1 MMTEKPK
8 TILKPQSDQDQMLTQ
23 ILRVREDVQILHSL
37 MDLLR
42 QDEDPI
48 ANYGQRILTILSSL
62 NDRLQT
68 LEAQIEKDAET
79 REAQAARI
87 DKLLNLL
94 EAPAP

>member
-1 MMTEKPK
+1 MREKPK
-8 TILKPQSDQDQMLTQ
+8 TILKPQSDQDQLLTQ
-23 ILRVREDVQILHSL
+23 ILKVREEVQILHPLMSL
-37 MDLLR
+37 LKE
-42 QDEDPI
+42 DEEAI

>member
-1 MMTEKPK
+1 MAETLK
-8 TILKPQSDQDQMLTQ
+8 TVLKPQGDQDQMLTQ
-23 ILRVREDVQILHSL
+23 ILRVREDVQVLHPL

-42 QDEDPI
+42 QDEEAI

-79 REAQAARI
+79 RESQTARI
-87 DKLLNLL
+87 DKLLSLL
-94 EAPAP
+94 EAPVP

>member
-1 MMTEKPK
+1 MREKPK
-8 TILKPQSDQDQMLTQ
+8 TILKPQSDQDQLLTQ
-23 ILRVREDVQILHSL
+23 ILKVREEVQILHPLMSL
-37 MDLLR
+37 LKE
-42 QDEDPI
+42 DEEAI

-62 NDRLQT
+62 TERLQT

>member
-23 ILRVREDVQILHSL
+23 ILRVREDVQVLHPL

-42 QDEDPI
+42 QDEEAI

>member
-1 MMTEKPK
+1 MAETLK
-8 TILKPQSDQDQMLTQ
+8 TVLKPQGDQDQMLTQ